1 MFYFFHP
8 SAITVLA
15 SSMPAGLCFFSAAQI
30 YWLLKQYIFS
40 YQLSIIQLSI
50 IQLSIIQLSIIHPSF
65 QFIAFASAAGG
76 LRNCNAAAFA
86 SFWKFAA
93 PFSKFRLRRNRT
105 KRGGLC
111 NYWWK
116 CGQKDKEPKMIVWFL
131 IWWMV
136 KVRSANAVVGLID
149 QQPKLAAYVPVA
161 EIILL
166 QRFACWSKDQHG
178 L

>member
-1 MFYFFHP
+1 MQTRTAHYQ
-8 SAITVLA
+8 
-15 SSMPAGLCFFSAAQI
+15 FSVI
-30 YWLLKQYIFS
+30 S
-40 YQLSIIQLSI
+40 LS
-50 IQLSIIQLSIIHPSF
+50 F
-65 QFIAFASAAGG
+65 KFIAFASTTGG

-93 PFSKFRLRRNRT
+93 PFSKFRLLRNRT

-131 IWWMV
+131 IWWMGNGQLWMV

-178 L
+178 LKMWMGNGEWWMVKVRPSCFF